1 MIKMTIYKVIK
12 VVGESNEGFSD
23 AVKNAINQA
32 MKTIQ
37 NIRYA
42 EVERFTTKIENDTIV
57 SYRAEAKISF
67 EIIDE

>member
-42 EVERFTTKIENDTIV
+42 EVERFTTKIENDAIV